1 MFDSNPTT
9 GGRHVSTDTQQLEAL
24 EADAKY
30 ILPVYIAV
38 DHSWSMSPTENNAI
52 DAANSLIPT
61 IIRTCV
67 KNPLADERARFC
79 VIGFNDSARVV
90 APLARGTNL
99 AEHTFTAE
107 RGTDFSKVFS
117 LLKSQLESDYASLK
131 ADGYKVY
138 RPAVFLIT
146 DGEPLDNPAAA
157 FAELTDPNFDRR
169 PNLSVFGLGHNVPQE
184 VVETYTAGKGRAFLT
199 ADGSGASEALGG
211 FIEILMQSIV
221 SSTAKVS
228 SGDASEA
235 DDGFKW
241 DDDAIA
247 DEDFLLEIES

>member
-1 MFDSNPTT
+1 MA
-9 GGRHVSTDTQQLEAL
+9 TDTQQLEAL

-38 DHSWSMSPTENNAI
+38 DHSWSMSPAENNAI

-79 VIGFNDSARVV
+79 VIGFNDRARVV
-90 APLARGTNL
+90 SPLARGTNL
-99 AEHTFTAE
+99 AQHTFEASS
-107 RGTDFSKVFS
+107 GTSFSEVFR
-117 LLKSQLESDYASLK
+117 LLRSQLEADYSSLK

-146 DGEPLDNPAAA
+146 DGEPLDDPASA

>member
-1 MFDSNPTT
+1 M
-9 GGRHVSTDTQQLEAL
+9 STDAQQLEAL

-52 DAANSLIPT
+52 DAANSLIPV
-61 IIRTCV
+61 IIRSCI
-67 KNPLADERARFC
+67 KNPLADTRARFC
-79 VIGFNDSARVV
+79 VIGFNDRAQVV
-90 APLARGTNL
+90 SPLARGTNL
-99 AEHTFTAE
+99 AQHTFEASG
-107 RGTDFSKVFS
+107 GTNFSEVFR
-117 LLKSQLESDYASLK
+117 LLRSQLEADYSSLK

-146 DGEPLDNPAAA
+146 DGEPLDDPRSA
-157 FAELTDPNFDRR
+157 FAELTDPSFGRR
-169 PNLSVFGLGHNVPQE
+169 PNLSVFGLGHEASRE
-184 VVETYTAGKGRAFLT
+184 VVEAYTAGKGRAFLT
-199 ADGSGASEALGG
+199 ADGPSASEALKG
-211 FIEILMQSIV
+211 FIGILIGSV
-221 SSTAKVS
+221 VNSALKVS
-228 SGDASEA
+228 NGDASEA

>member
-1 MFDSNPTT
+1 M
-9 GGRHVSTDTQQLEAL
+9 STDTQQLEAL

-79 VIGFNDSARVV
+79 VIGFNDRAQVV
-90 APLARGTNL
+90 SPLARGTNL
-99 AEHTFTAE
+99 AQHTFEASS
-107 RGTDFSKVFS
+107 GTSFSEVFR
-117 LLKSQLESDYASLK
+117 LLRSQLEADYSSLK

-146 DGEPLDNPAAA
+146 DGEPLDNPASA

>member
-1 MFDSNPTT
+1 M
-9 GGRHVSTDTQQLEAL
+9 STDTQQLEAL
-24 EADAKY
+24 EEDAKY

-38 DHSWSMSPTENNAI
+38 DHSWSMSPRENNAI

-61 IIRTCV
+61 IIRTCI

-79 VIGFNDSARVV
+79 VIGFNDRAQMVS
-90 APLARGTNL
+90 PLARGANL
-99 AEHTFTAE
+99 AQHTFEASN
-107 RGTDFSKVFS
+107 GTSFTEVFK
-117 LLKSQLESDYASLK
+117 LLKAQMEDDYSSLK

-146 DGEPLDNPAAA
+146 DGEPQDDPAPA
-157 FAELTDPNFDRR
+157 FAELTDTNFSRR
-169 PNLSVFGLGHNVPQE
+169 PNLSVFGVGPNVPRE
-184 VVETYTAGKGRAFLT
+184 VVETYTAGNGRAFLT
-199 ADGSGASEALGG
+199 ADGSGASEALGS
-211 FIEILMQSIV
+211 FIDILMQSIV

-228 SGDASEA
+228 GADASEA

>member
-1 MFDSNPTT
+1 M
-9 GGRHVSTDTQQLEAL
+9 STDTQLEAL
-24 EADAKY
+24 EEDAKY

-38 DHSWSMSPTENNAI
+38 DHSWSMSPRENNAI

-61 IIRTCV
+61 IIRTCI

-79 VIGFNDSARVV
+79 VIGFNNRARVV
-90 APLARGTNL
+90 SPLARGTNL
-99 AEHTFTAE
+99 AQHTFEASD
-107 RGTDFSKVFS
+107 GTSFSEVFK
-117 LLKSQLESDYASLK
+117 LLKSQLEADYSSLR

-138 RPAVFLIT
+138 RPAVFFIT
-146 DGEPLDNPAAA
+146 DGEPLDNPADS
-157 FAELTDPNFDRR
+157 FAELTDPNFSRR
-169 PNLSVFGLGHNVPQE
+169 PNLSVFGLGPNVPSD

-199 ADGSGASEALGG
+199 ADGSDAAEALGG

-241 DDDAIA
+241 DDNAIA

>member
-1 MFDSNPTT
+1 
-9 GGRHVSTDTQQLEAL
+9 VSTETQQLEAL

-52 DAANSLIPT
+52 DAANSLIPI
-61 IIRTCV
+61 IIRSCV
-67 KNPLADERARFC
+67 KNPLVDARARFC
-79 VIGFNDSARVV
+79 VIGFNDRAQVV
-90 APLARGTNL
+90 SPLARGTNL
-99 AEHTFTAE
+99 AQHTFEASG
-107 RGTDFSKVFS
+107 GTNFSEVFR
-117 LLKSQLESDYASLK
+117 LLRSQLEVDYSSLK

-146 DGEPLDNPAAA
+146 DGEPLDDPTSA
-157 FAELTDPNFDRR
+157 FAELTNPSFGRR
-169 PNLSVFGLGHNVPQE
+169 PNLSVFGLGHNVSRE
-184 VVETYTAGKGRAFLT
+184 VVETYTSGKGRAFLT
-199 ADGSGASEALGG
+199 ADGSIAAEALKG
-211 FIEILMQSIV
+211 FIDILIGSV
-221 SSTAKVS
+221 VNSALKVS
-228 SGDASEA
+228 SGDASED

>member
-1 MFDSNPTT
+1 M
-9 GGRHVSTDTQQLEAL
+9 STDTQQLEAL

-38 DHSWSMSPTENNAI
+38 DHSWSMSPAENNAI

-79 VIGFNDSARVV
+79 VIGFNDRARVV
-90 APLARGTNL
+90 SPLARGTNL
-99 AEHTFTAE
+99 AQHTFEASS
-107 RGTDFSKVFS
+107 GTSFSEVFR
-117 LLKSQLESDYASLK
+117 LLRSQLEADYSSLK

-146 DGEPLDNPAAA
+146 DGEPLDDPASA

>member
-1 MFDSNPTT
+1 M
-9 GGRHVSTDTQQLEAL
+9 STDTQLEAL
-24 EADAKY
+24 EEDAKY
-30 ILPVYIAV
+30 ILPLYIAV
-38 DHSWSMSPTENNAI
+38 DHSWSMSPRENNAI

-61 IIRTCV
+61 IIRTCI

-79 VIGFNDSARVV
+79 VIGFNDRAQVV
-90 APLARGTNL
+90 SPLARGANL
-99 AEHTFTAE
+99 AQHTFEASN
-107 RGTDFSKVFS
+107 GTSFSEVFK
-117 LLKSQLESDYASLK
+117 LLRAQLEDDYSSLK

-138 RPAVFLIT
+138 RPAVFFIT
-146 DGEPLDNPAAA
+146 DGEPNDDPTAA
-157 FAELTDPNFDRR
+157 FAELTDSSFSRR
-169 PNLSVFGLGHNVPQE
+169 PNLSVFGLGHKVPRE
-184 VVETYTAGKGRAFLT
+184 VVETYTAGQGRAFLT
-199 ADGSGASEALGG
+199 ADGSDASEALAG

-228 SGDASEA
+228 GADASEA

>member
-1 MFDSNPTT
+1 M
-9 GGRHVSTDTQQLEAL
+9 STDTQQLEVL
-24 EADAKY
+24 EDDAKY

-38 DHSWSMSPTENNAI
+38 DHSWSMSPGENNAI

-61 IIRTCV
+61 IIRTCI

-79 VIGFNDSARVV
+79 VIGFNDRAEVV

-99 AEHTFTAE
+99 AHHTFTAE
-107 RGTDFSKVFS
+107 RGTDFSKVFA
-117 LLKSQLESDYASLK
+117 LLKSQLESDYSSLK

-146 DGEPLDNPAAA
+146 DGEPLDDPSAA
-157 FAELTDPNFDRR
+157 FAGLTDPTFPRR
-169 PNLSVFGLGHNVPQE
+169 PNLSVFGLGPNVPAE
-184 VVETYTAGKGRAFLT
+184 VVETYTAGKGRAFIT
-199 ADGSGASEALGG
+199 ADDSGAAEALGG

>member
-1 MFDSNPTT
+1 M
-9 GGRHVSTDTQQLEAL
+9 STDTQQLEAL
-24 EADAKY
+24 ESDAKY

-38 DHSWSMSPTENNAI
+38 DHSWSMSPAENNAI

-61 IIRTCV
+61 IIRTCI

-79 VIGFNDSARVV
+79 VIGFNDRAQVV
-90 APLARGTNL
+90 SPLARGTNL
-99 AEHTFTAE
+99 ASHTFEASS
-107 RGTDFSKVFS
+107 GTSFSEVFK
-117 LLKSQLESDYASLK
+117 LLKSQMEADYSSLK

-138 RPAVFLIT
+138 RPAVFFIT
-146 DGEPLDNPAAA
+146 DGEPLDNPESA
-157 FAELTDPNFDRR
+157 FAELVDPNFDRR
-169 PNLSVFGLGHNVPQE
+169 PNLSVFGLGPNVPHE

-199 ADGSGASEALGG
+199 ADGSGAAEALGG

-228 SGDASEA
+228 SGDASED

-241 DDDAIA
+241 DDNAIA